1 LLSDSLPFHGVD
13 RSSAVE
19 AVRTQLEEAIRDGQV
34 EVGSRL
40 PSEHELAR
48 TMGVSRPVLREAL
61 GHLRGLG
68 LIVSKNGKGS
78 FVASSTHR
86 PLLLGRYSTKE
97 LHEIRILL
105 EVEGASLA
113 AQRRRASDLK
123 RLKKAVDELA
133 GCTDH
138 EQWVELDAAFHVALA
153 EATGNNLQAHL
164 VRTLRDLLIE
174 YSLVVAAVEGRMKS
188 ATDEHRAIY
197 EAIRDGDPVA
207 AQRAMSNHL
216 LNAYTT

>member
-1 LLSDSLPFHGVD
+1 
-13 RSSAVE
+13 
-19 AVRTQLEEAIRDGQV
+19 
-34 EVGSRL
+34 
-40 PSEHELAR
+40 
-48 TMGVSRPVLREAL
+48 MGVSRPVLREAF

-68 LIVSKNGKGS
+68 LIVSQNGKGS
-78 FVASSTHR
+78 FVASSTNR

-113 AQRRRASDLK
+113 ARRRRASDVKL
-123 RLKKAVDELA
+123 LKKAVAELA
-133 GCTDH
+133 ACTDN
-138 EQWVELDAAFHVALA
+138 ERWVELDASFHVVLA

-174 YSLVVAAVEGRMKS
+174 YSLVVGTVEGRKQK
-188 ATDEHRAIY
+188 ANEEHRAIY
-197 EAIRDGDPVA
+197 EAVRDGDPDA

-216 LNAYTT
+216 FNAYTT